1 MTYPLPEFKRSQVD
15 KAGEI
20 LANENYDNIEE
31 YVWAYQ
37 VMNNWRASHGYPVN
51 TFQATLRNKLSHIDV
66 NAIVAQRIKR
76 APSIINKLQRFNT
89 MNLSQMQDI
98 GGLRAVVGSINKVR
112 QLENDYRKSKF
123 KHKLY
128 GSNDYIETPKT
139 DGYRSLHLKFKYSN
153 SKAKIYDNLS
163 VELQI
168 RTYLQHS
175 WATAV
180 ETMGTFLGQALKS
193 NRGDKKWLDF
203 FEVASTSFAH
213 IEECNLIPGYT
224 HLSKSDTFD
233 LLIRTEQK
241 LGVLDKL
248 RGFSIAAN
256 SITANHRP
264 ASYHLIVLDSTGK
277 KLQITPY
284 STAQLGQATE
294 DYSKIELRATKGELL
309 DAVLVSAG
317 PIAKLRKAYPNFFLD
332 THEFIKQIK
341 KIASSRA

>member
-1 MTYPLPEFKRSQVD
+1 MSYPVPDYKRSQVD

-20 LANENYDNIEE
+20 LASEDFDNIDD
-31 YVWAYQ
+31 YIWAYK
-37 VMNNWRASHGYPVN
+37 VMNNWRACHGYPVN
-51 TFQATLRNKLSHIDV
+51 TFQATLRHKLSHIDTT
-66 NAIVAQRIKR
+66 ALVAQRIKR
-76 APSIINKLQRFNT
+76 APSIILKLQRFNT

-128 GSNDYIETPKT
+128 GSNDYIETPKS
-139 DGYRSLHLKFKYSN
+139 DGYRSLHLKFKYQN
-153 SKAKIYDNLS
+153 ERAKIYNNLS

-193 NRGDKKWLDF
+193 NRGDKRWLEF
-203 FEVASTSFAH
+203 FEVASASFAH
-213 IEECNLIPGYT
+213 IEGCSLVPGYS
-224 HLSKSDTFD
+224 HLSKESTFD
-233 LLIRTEQK
+233 LLLKTEQK

-264 ASYHLIVLDSTGK
+264 ASYHLIVLDSNSK

-284 STAQLGQATE
+284 STAQLALATE

-317 PIAKLRKAYPNFFLD
+317 PIGKLRKAYPNFFLD

-341 KIASSRA
+341 KISSARA